1 MRTSFRNRKKNKTQ
15 DKIQLGRSLIPT
27 GAIILL
33 VVAASLCLINY
44 ISHREEER
52 SFERLYAEADNLAAN
67 IELYAENDREE
78 LEMISA
84 VIAQY
89 DDMSS
94 PELWR
99 LLDSYTNTGMMS
111 RIELL
116 LPGDIV
122 LTEGGKQVDAK
133 GVLSFEAEVAKNV
146 HITDRETDI
155 IHKSSHVVRHYVP
168 VIQNGETIAML
179 YGVIMLGEL
188 PEDINLNPYDGKG
201 ALYIIDGNTGD
212 FLIDTWH
219 PGAAGNIWSLG
230 EREMAPGYN
239 SEQLRQG
246 VSRGESRYVVFVSK
260 TVGEYLYF
268 YYQPMA
274 INDWR
279 IAVSVPESVVFES
292 ANTTKRALNIFLVL
306 ELMCFII
313 YFLWMMRYVH
323 NVTGEK
329 QKRLDMLRHIYEVE
343 QLLFNAHEKKENAF
357 AALEKLGG
365 IISAEKVS
373 LWFPEADG
381 KSSWYLWEAGKPA
394 EEHRE
399 ANGPEYTRNLSEL
412 FASGNETYESYDEN
426 DFRTIFPG
434 EKFPGISNVI
444 AVPVEGADG
453 HNFGILAACN
463 VKNGHEQAALLKNM
477 QFSFGMFCNNLKT
490 YTEIQEQGEHDA
502 LTGLYNRNRYERDLP
517 QIYARHK
524 NSLSCVYIDVNGLHE
539 TNNTEGHDKGDDMLR
554 TVAEG
559 IKKYFNTEYIYRT
572 GGDEF
577 VLFIPSADKA
587 SLEMRGKKL
596 ASDLSDVNYYISVG
610 ISCGNNLSSLF
621 PLIKEAEQKMYAE
634 KRSYYEKHDRRRTP
648 RT

>member
-27 GAIILL
+27 GAIIIL

-133 GVLSFEAEVAKNV
+133 GVLSFEAEAAKNV

-212 FLIDTWH
+212 FLIDPWH
-219 PGAAGNIWSLG
+219 PGAAGNMWSLG

-246 VSRGESRYVVFVSK
+246 VSTGESRYVVFVSK

-313 YFLWMMRYVH
+313 YFLWMMRYVRS
-323 NVTGEK
+323 VTNEK
-329 QKRLDMLRHIYEVE
+329 QKRFDTLNHIYDVE
-343 QLLFNAHEKKENAF
+343 QLLFNAHEKSENIY

-365 IISAEKVS
+365 ILPAEKIS
-373 LWFPEADG
+373 FWILSEEEDG
-381 KSSWYLWEAGKPA
+381 KWYFWEDGKPA
-394 EEHRE
+394 GERRAADGRE
-399 ANGPEYTRNLSEL
+399 TAGRFLEF
-412 FASGNETYESYDEN
+412 FAAGNEMYESYRESELKKL
-426 DFRTIFPG
+426 IPAG
-434 EKFPGISNVI
+434 ELSDIRNVI
-444 AVPVEGADG
+444 AVPIEDVGG
-453 HNFGILAACN
+453 GICGILAACN
-463 VKNGHEQAALLKNM
+463 TKKGHEPAMLLKNM
-477 QFSFGMFCNNLKT
+477 QFSFGMFCKNLKS
-490 YTEIQEQGEHDA
+490 YTEIQKQGDHDA

-517 QIYARHK
+517 GIFAQHRS
-524 NSLSCVYIDVNGLHE
+524 SLACVYIDANGLHE
-539 TNNTEGHDKGDDMLR
+539 MNNSHGHDKGDEMLR
-554 TVAEG
+554 TVAEE
-559 IKKYFNTEYIYRT
+559 IRKHFDTEYIYRT

-577 VLFIPSADKA
+577 VLFVPDAAEAD
-587 SLEMRGKKL
+587 LEMRSEAL
-596 ASDLSDVNYYISVG
+596 NSDLTKADYNISVG
-610 ISCGNNLSSLF
+610 IQCGQDISSMSL
-621 PLIKEAEQKMYAE
+621 LIKGAEQKMYAE
-634 KRSYYEKHDRRRTP
+634 KKKYYEKHDRRR
-648 RT
+648 R

>member
-52 SFERLYAEADNLAAN
+52 SFERLYAEADNLADN

-133 GVLSFEAEVAKNV
+133 GVLSFEAEAAKNV

-219 PGAAGNIWSLG
+219 PGAAGNMWSLG

-246 VSRGESRYVVFVSK
+246 VSTGESRYVVFVSK

-279 IAVSVPESVVFES
+279 IAVSVSESVVFES

-313 YFLWMMRYVH
+313 YFL
-323 NVTGEK
+323 
-329 QKRLDMLRHIYEVE
+329 
-343 QLLFNAHEKKENAF
+343 
-357 AALEKLGG
+357 
-365 IISAEKVS
+365 
-373 LWFPEADG
+373 
-381 KSSWYLWEAGKPA
+381 
-394 EEHRE
+394 
-399 ANGPEYTRNLSEL
+399 
-412 FASGNETYESYDEN
+412 
-426 DFRTIFPG
+426 
-434 EKFPGISNVI
+434 
-444 AVPVEGADG
+444 
-453 HNFGILAACN
+453 
-463 VKNGHEQAALLKNM
+463 
-477 QFSFGMFCNNLKT
+477 
-490 YTEIQEQGEHDA
+490 
-502 LTGLYNRNRYERDLP
+502 
-517 QIYARHK
+517 
-524 NSLSCVYIDVNGLHE
+524 
-539 TNNTEGHDKGDDMLR
+539 
-554 TVAEG
+554 
-559 IKKYFNTEYIYRT
+559 
-572 GGDEF
+572 
-577 VLFIPSADKA
+577 
-587 SLEMRGKKL
+587 
-596 ASDLSDVNYYISVG
+596 
-610 ISCGNNLSSLF
+610 
-621 PLIKEAEQKMYAE
+621 
-634 KRSYYEKHDRRRTP
+634 
-648 RT
+648 